1 MSSDLNSVLGDWAYD
16 PAAINARWI
25 MGLDGRPKIQLRL
38 DLGLLQM
45 EISGRPDGARPRGFT
60 SLYDYFQDLEKRA
73 EQSSGKIQFSSADLA
88 ELQQEAVQYYYR
100 YIALYAMR
108 DLDRVVQDTEHNL
121 KLIELVSRNA
131 ENGDVAWQFV
141 QFFPYVRMMNARA
154 RAERAADR
162 KAFDEAIQTVESAIG
177 EIQKFWRE
185 HEERRESENATREV
199 EMLTDLLDDI
209 QQVRPKSEMDRL
221 REELDRAI
229 DKEDY
234 EKAAQLR
241 DKINTLSA
249 PAKHTHSGA

>member
-45 EISGRPDGARPRGFT
+45 EISGRPDGSRPRGFT
-60 SLYDYFQDLEKRA
+60 SLYDFYQDQEKNSK
-73 EQSSGKIQFSSADLA
+73 EGEGKIQFNSNDLS

-121 KLIELVSRNA
+121 KLIELVARNA
-131 ENGDVAWQFV
+131 EGEDVAWQFV

-162 KAFDEAIQTVESAIG
+162 KAYDEAIHTVEAAIE
-177 EIQKFWRE
+177 EIQAFWRG
-185 HEERRESENATREV
+185 HENRREAENAAREV
-199 EMLTDLLDDI
+199 DMLYDLLDDI
-209 QQVRPKSEMDRL
+209 QEVRPKSDLDKL

-234 EKAAQLR
+234 ETAAKLR
-241 DKINTLSA
+241 DKIAGLSA
-249 PAKHTHSGA
+249 PAKHTRSGA